1 MSTEQPMT
9 QVIVVED
16 HPDLLED
23 VVFGLNAEGL
33 QARGAAD
40 GRQLDALSAQGMP
53 DVLVLDL
60 MLPGED
66 GMAIARRVRG
76 RGEIGIVMLT
86 ARGQIED
93 RVAGLELAD
102 AYLVKPVDLREL
114 AAVVRSVHR
123 RLRGAVGEP
132 PWVLRESRMELL
144 SPGGVPLALTYKE
157 YRVLAALAQA
167 PGQVVGMKSLAEAL
181 ETDWLSFEK
190 NRLELVIARL
200 RRKIGAAMSE
210 PMNPIKAARSEGY
223 VFTLPIERM
232 P

>member
-1 MSTEQPMT
+1 MIR
-9 QVIVVED
+9 VVVVED

-33 QARGAAD
+33 EVRGAAD
-40 GRQLDALSAQGMP
+40 GRRLDALCAQGMP

-66 GMAIARRVRG
+66 GMAIARRMRA

-123 RLRGAVGEP
+123 RLRGAAGEA
-132 PWVLRESRMELL
+132 PWILRESRMELL

-190 NRLELVIARL
+190 NRLELIIARL

-223 VFTLPIERM
+223 VLTLPIERM